1 MAQRT
6 SLNRPYGR
14 QHEDDL
20 VRDITELYEGQTSI
34 IPYKVYTAYITQ
46 NGTDAPVLTGVRND
60 TGRTF
65 TPQYVDVA
73 TYTLVY
79 TGDSFELEDIQ
90 IIFTPN
96 SDERRKMTIS
106 YLNTS
111 GEIFIYTQSVGANG
125 DLSYNDSL
133 LRGWIEIRVY
143 N

>member
-1 MAQRT
+1 M
-6 SLNRPYGR
+6 
-14 QHEDDL
+14 
-20 VRDITELYEGQTSI
+20 YEGQTSI

-65 TPQYVDVA
+65 TPQYADVA